1 MHGHRMQSA
10 LLVYMWEAMQTA
22 KYFYSVNQCAM
33 MDLAEERI
41 RTDQVS
47 E

>member
-1 MHGHRMQSA
+1 MQSA
-10 LLVYMWEAMQTA
+10 LLVYLWQAMQTA

-33 MDLAEERI
+33 IDLAEERI
-41 RTDQVS
+41 MADQVS